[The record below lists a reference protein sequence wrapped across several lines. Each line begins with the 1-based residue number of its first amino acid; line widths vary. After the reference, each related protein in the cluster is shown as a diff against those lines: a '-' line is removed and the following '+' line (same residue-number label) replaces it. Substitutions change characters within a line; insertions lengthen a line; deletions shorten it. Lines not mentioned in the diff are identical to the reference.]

1 MQLIRRYRI
10 PALFCALA
18 VLLCELIARPYANTS
33 ICDDGPYILMARTL
47 ATTGHIAYNG
57 WAAAMIVL
65 QLYLGAAFIK
75 LFGFSFTTV
84 RMSTLLVAMLL
95 AFALQ
100 RTLVRTGISER
111 NATIGTLALV
121 LSPLYLMLSVT
132 FMSDITGL
140 FAIVICL
147 YGCLRALQSTNDR
160 TTIAWLVFAI
170 LANAIFGTSRQ
181 IAWLGILAML
191 PSTLWLLRS
200 RRRVLLAGAAATLAG
215 FLFILVCMHWLKHQP
230 YIIPV
235 PLRVTGFPIVHAI
248 GQLIFLFLDIP
259 FFLLPIMVLFLPTI
273 RKNSSRVI
281 AIFFALI
288 LSYLFLV
295 TYPSHLRGLF
305 RSLLEPTGGGPGSWI
320 GVHGTVEILTIKG
333 TSPLFLHYG
342 TQVFLT
348 ILSLGALISLII
360 SLFNS
365 PKNLRNESPSSDISW
380 QQLGIL
386 FVPFTLAYILLLI
399 SAAATTYFLYD
410 RYALGLLILVLV
422 CLIRYY
428 QERIHARLPSAS
440 ILLVLIIAIYGIAL
454 THNMLSFYRAHAA
467 LAAELRANGVPDTSV
482 DYGWEYNLLT
492 ELQYTDHLNDSRI
505 VVPANTYVPVPPL
518 PAGTCSMFWYDKTPH
533 IHPLY
538 GVSFNPNAC
547 YGPAP
552 FAPIHYSRWPYR
564 TPGTLFVVRYTPAAK
579 P

>member
-18 VLLCELIARPYANTS
+18 VLLCELIARPYATTS

-140 FAIVICL
+140 FAIVLCL

-248 GQLIFLFLDIP
+248 GQLIFLFLDVP
-259 FFLLPIMVLFLPTI
+259 FLLLPIAALFLLQI
-273 RKNSSRVI
+273 RKLPTRAI
-281 AIFFALI
+281 AIISALF
-288 LSYLFLV
+288 LGYLFLA
-295 TYPSHLRGLF
+295 TYPSHLRGAF
-305 RSLLEPTGGGPGSWI
+305 DSLLEPSAGDWLTVY
-320 GVHGTVEILTIKG
+320 GVYSGILTQRGSLPIFLQRWAQELLTFVSYGGLLGLIYSFVHSSRTPSAKDSS
-333 TSPLFLHYG
+333 TS
-342 TQVFLT
+342 
-348 ILSLGALISLII
+348 
-360 SLFNS
+360 
-365 PKNLRNESPSSDISW
+365 ISW

-386 FVPFTLAYILLLI
+386 FVPFTLAYGLLLI
-399 SAAATTYFLYD
+399 SAAATTYLLFD
-410 RYALGLLILVLV
+410 RYALGLLSLVLL
-422 CLIRYY
+422 CLVRYY

-440 ILLVLIIAIYGIAL
+440 LLPVLIMAIYGIAV
-454 THNMLSFYRAHAA
+454 THNMFSLYRAHAA

-538 GVSFNPNAC
+538 GVAFSPNAC